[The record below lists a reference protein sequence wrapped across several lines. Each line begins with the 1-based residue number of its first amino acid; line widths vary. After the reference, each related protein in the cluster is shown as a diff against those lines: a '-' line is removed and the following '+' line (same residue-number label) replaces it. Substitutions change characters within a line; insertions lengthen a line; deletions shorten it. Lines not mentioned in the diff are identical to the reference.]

1 MSIWIKF
8 WAPGKKTKGKVPE
21 NEEKNFMLI
30 FVLLRVLCG
39 EKIMKEKTI
48 GILGGM
54 GPEATVDCHA
64 RIIQNTPA
72 KTDQQH
78 LRVVID
84 SNPKVPDR
92 TAAITGKGPSPVPVL
107 VNGCRALQAAGADF
121 IIIPCVS
128 AHFYLAEIRRQVKLP
143 ILSIYDAVA
152 DTISSD
158 HPDIRTVGLMG
169 TSGTISGGLFQ
180 KRLAAANC
188 KTIVPDD
195 RQQAK
200 VMAAIYDIKNSAA
213 PRSRK
218 QITLDLVAVALSLV
232 SEGAQ
237 GIIAGCTEIPLA
249 LAQQHLSVPYF
260 DALTILARAA
270 IIEAGRKPVS

>member
-1 MSIWIKF
+1 
-8 WAPGKKTKGKVPE
+8 
-21 NEEKNFMLI
+21 
-30 FVLLRVLCG
+30 
-39 EKIMKEKTI
+39 MKEKTI

-270 IIEAGRKPVS
+270 IIEVGRKPVS